1 MRHEIPSRQW
11 LRQFDKAFIAHGGHD
26 GPQTLA
32 VCRRE
37 YAIPLYQ
44 KGATPVAA
52 GSAALTAYRLYNRA
66 ALLEE
71 KVEGI
76 LADVRAGRTPLE
88 EQDQRVNHV

>member
-1 MRHEIPSRQW
+1 MRHENPSQHW
-11 LRQFDKAFIAHGGHD
+11 LRQFDKAFIAHGGHN

-32 VCRRE
+32 VCRKE

-44 KGATPVAA
+44 KGATPAAA
-52 GSAALTAYRLYNRA
+52 GFAALTAYRLYNQA

-76 LADVRAGRTPLE
+76 LADVRAGRVPLE
-88 EQDQRVNHV
+88 VLDQRANQR